1 MGPMRYGLIAAGL
14 LIVATPTSLEGQRVE
29 EARSKWPV
37 GTSIIYLFNA
47 SAGAVFAVRDDLRQ
61 EPFGIR
67 TGRSAKDDFFFG
79 TGTALSPGL
88 PFLLTQ
94 SVATAMA
101 TGTGQSR
108 RYGLIG
114 LAIHGIGYTV
124 GALAE
129 PITYER
135 LARPLE
141 KALQTLVVIGN
152 VVWPVAMA
160 VLSIRE
166 LQR

>member
-1 MGPMRYGLIAAGL
+1 MRYGLIAAGL
-14 LIVATPTSLEGQRVE
+14 LIVANPTSLEGQRVE

-37 GTSIIYLFNA
+37 GTSIIGLFNA

-94 SVATAMA
+94 TVATAMA

-114 LAIHGIGYTV
+114 LAIHGIAYTV
-124 GALAE
+124 GGLAE

-141 KALQTLVVIGN
+141 KPFQTLVVIGN
-152 VVWPVAMA
+152 FVWPVTMA

-166 LQR
+166 LRR